1 MRKHICSHV
10 FLQIWLT
17 VTFGYESC
25 SFSLIGL
32 YLGLN
37 SYSSRQKESPSH
49 YFWGKEEQ
57 VRDRWRVFFIFGWYN
72 NPKEVQLAEEWV
84 RVWSLFQEAFIS
96 PDIRRNQHCWPSNMR
111 LDNVK
116 VTNWTTQNIR
126 ALRVQKSNR
135 LLDELVRLDWA
146 R

>member
-37 SYSSRQKESPSH
+37 SYSSRQKEEDWVNKIRNERGEVIT
-49 YFWGKEEQ
+49 YTTGKK
-57 VRDRWRVFFIFGWYN
+57 N
-72 NPKEVQLAEEWV
+72 
-84 RVWSLFQEAFIS
+84 WS
-96 PDIRRNQHCWPSNMR
+96 
-111 LDNVK
+111 
-116 VTNWTTQNIR
+116 NIH
-126 ALRVQKSNR
+126 NH
-135 LLDELVRLDWA
+135 LVVDSDT
-146 R
+146 